1 MRLTKI
7 FIAIFAPDKR
17 LPSSATLHDT
27 YTYIYAGTNAYAHAG
42 NVTFA
47 GHQVHN
53 HRQMQKHKQGVPKNR
68 LISSQDLLMATPVT
82 FATLTVNIS
91 GMTSEPQGLCSRRL
105 SLEVTTHAGNTNACA
120 ALAEDAYYALVKVV
134 LIYLGNNSG

>member
-1 MRLTKI
+1 MTKI
-7 FIAIFAPDKR
+7 FIAIFAPDER

-53 HRQMQKHKQGVPKNR
+53 HRQMQKHKQGVPKTR
-68 LISSQDLLMATPVT
+68 LISSQVLLMATPVT
-82 FATLTVNIS
+82 FATLRVNIS
-91 GMTSEPQGLCSRRL
+91 EMTSEPQGLCSRRL
-105 SLEVTTHAGNTNACA
+105 SLEVTTQAGNTNNACA

-134 LIYLGNNSG
+134 LLYLGNNSG